1 MDGPL
6 SPVALLCRTSD
17 RGPEGAEGAAELGK
31 LLGARAIGSP
41 GEFRD
46 GRYDEDLRD
55 ARGCLLE
62 AGGQVDDALV
72 DGRRPFLL
80 AGDCSVALTTLPTVL
95 RHRPEARV
103 LWLDAHGDFHSPD
116 TTESGYLGGMCLAG
130 ACGEWD
136 PGLGHDPIDPARVVQ
151 WGVREL
157 EGGERVLLTTR
168 GVHTVTDLAPLDGM
182 EVFLH
187 VDLDVLD
194 PADMPARFP
203 VPGGASPE
211 KLRDLLS
218 DVARR
223 CAVVG
228 AEITSIA
235 PAHGTLARQVLD
247 PLLVV

>member
-1 MDGPL
+1 VDGPL
-6 SPVALLCRTSD
+6 TPVALVCRTSD
-17 RGPEGAEGAAELGK
+17 RGPEGAEGAVELGE
-31 LLGARAIGSP
+31 LLGARVIGSP

-72 DGRRPFLL
+72 AGRRPLLL

-103 LWLDAHGDFHSPD
+103 LWLDAHGDFHTPD
-116 TTESGYLGGMCLAG
+116 TTVSGYLGGMCLAG
-130 ACGEWD
+130 ACGVWD
-136 PGLGHDPIDPARVVQ
+136 PGLGHDAVDPARVVQ

-157 EGGERVLLTTR
+157 EGGERVLLATR
-168 GVHTVTDLAPLDGM
+168 GVHTVRQLDALAGL
-182 EVFLH
+182 EVFVH

-203 VPGGASPE
+203 VAGGASPE
-211 KLRDLLS
+211 EVRALL
-218 DVARR
+218 DELARS
-223 CAVVG
+223 CSVVG
-228 AEITSIA
+228 AEVTSIA
-235 PAHGTLARQVLD
+235 PAHATLAREVLA
-247 PLLVV
+247 PLLS

>member
-6 SPVALLCRTSD
+6 TPVALLCRTSD

-95 RHRPEARV
+95 RHRPDARI

-116 TTESGYLGGMCLAG
+116 TTISGYLGGMCLAG
-130 ACGEWD
+130 ACGVWD

-157 EGGERVLLTTR
+157 EGGERV
-168 GVHTVTDLAPLDGM
+168 APD
-182 EVFLH
+182 
-187 VDLDVLD
+187 D
-194 PADMPARFP
+194 
-203 VPGGASPE
+203 
-211 KLRDLLS
+211 
-218 DVARR
+218 ARR
-223 CAVVG
+223 AHDHRPRAARRHGGLPPRRPGCARPGRHARAVPRLRRREPG
-228 AEITSIA
+228 EAARPAEPRSRA
-235 PAHGTLARQVLD
+235 DARSSGRRSRRSRPRTARSRAQVLD
-247 PLLVV
+247 PLL